1 MNNEMLAVNYLNIA
15 LSKTDYLV
23 PHINAG
29 DREPSWD
36 GDIEVYRKAGN
47 VHAKEDL
54 VLKVPVQVKGKIS
67 KISKKKSITYPVEI
81 TDMCNYLNM
90 GGTVFFVVLVDES
103 GEKYRIYYSCMLP
116 FELKTVLKKS
126 GNKKTQNMPMTALP
140 DEKKAIA
147 NIFLNCANDMKRQK
161 AAITADD
168 VSYEKLMQ
176 SGSIKELSMSV
187 SVVPSSEEMPFDYLF
202 DNGAYLYAKLPYGFE
217 LPIEHM
223 PKMEVAVTEKSARIT
238 VNGKPYY
245 EKYRIIY
252 KRSCKQI
259 QFGESSNFAL
269 HTNTQKHEF
278 SFTLSGTL
286 SERIRDEEF
295 IIDALTAG
303 QFEVNGIICPLNGAT
318 PKELERFNVPIH
330 RKHLDWMKRIKT
342 VLDRLNV
349 QDELD
354 CTNITEDDDRKLRVL
369 YAAICDEQP
378 VALDDVSGLIGQFVI
393 SNLTILLCIQAID
406 GDSKKYRLYDFNN
419 CPVKIGV
426 PNDDGD
432 IVPSS
437 IYTILAKENIL
448 KCCNINYQKMLAQLK
463 TTPSSEKQ
471 SAYVVLLLLEM
482 LLAYDESEDKR
493 KDILNAALEM
503 ASWIKKEDVYTE
515 EAIRTLNYYQAI
527 KRTRSL
533 TDAER
538 CTLLKITE
546 STSASEPIYTGA
558 YLLLDEQSAA
568 RSHFERMDL
577 ETQETFKHYPIFR
590 FWKETAE

>member
-81 TDMCNYLNM
+81 TDMRNYLNM

-202 DNGAYLYAKLPYGFE
+202 DNGAYYL
-217 LPIEHM
+217 
-223 PKMEVAVTEKSARIT
+223 
-238 VNGKPYY
+238 
-245 EKYRIIY
+245 
-252 KRSCKQI
+252 
-259 QFGESSNFAL
+259 
-269 HTNTQKHEF
+269 
-278 SFTLSGTL
+278 
-286 SERIRDEEF
+286 
-295 IIDALTAG
+295 
-303 QFEVNGIICPLNGAT
+303 
-318 PKELERFNVPIH
+318 IH
-330 RKHLDWMKRIKT
+330 L
-342 VLDRLNV
+342 V
-349 QDELD
+349 
-354 CTNITEDDDRKLRVL
+354 
-369 YAAICDEQP
+369 
-378 VALDDVSGLIGQFVI
+378 F
-393 SNLTILLCIQAID
+393 
-406 GDSKKYRLYDFNN
+406 
-419 CPVKIGV
+419 IGV
-426 PNDDGD
+426 
-432 IVPSS
+432 I
-437 IYTILAKENIL
+437 A
-448 KCCNINYQKMLAQLK
+448 A
-463 TTPSSEKQ
+463 TTFAGIQIGP
-471 SAYVVLLLLEM
+471 
-482 LLAYDESEDKR
+482 
-493 KDILNAALEM
+493 
-503 ASWIKKEDVYTE
+503 T
-515 EAIRTLNYYQAI
+515 TG
-527 KRTRSL
+527 
-533 TDAER
+533 ER
-538 CTLLKITE
+538 CGSISLHLCFILHF
-546 STSASEPIYTGA
+546 TS
-558 YLLLDEQSAA
+558 
-568 RSHFERMDL
+568 R
-577 ETQETFKHYPIFR
+577 
-590 FWKETAE
+590 